1 MRDRMGIIREDAS
14 EIPDYGSLYLRERG
28 KIYGDTP
35 TSINEYGA
43 SDDADIDLLPLLSD
57 GSPGSAA
64 PGSTCLFH
72 SGDLYILG
80 LSGWAKFGGT
90 AGNRSVTTSRS
101 VFDTP
106 TDDDT
111 DGGEMR

>member
-1 MRDRMGIIREDAS
+1 MASRLDRMGIYRSDSTADDTRYGTLYMVKQRHNNVN
-14 EIPDYGSLYLRERG
+14 DYGAA
-28 KIYGDTP
+28 DV
-35 TSINEYGA
+35 
-43 SDDADIDLLPLLSD
+43 SDAAKLSNITN
-57 GSPGSAA
+57 AA
-64 PGSTCLFH
+64 PGSTCLF
-72 SGDLYILG
+72 SNGDLYRLE

-106 TDDDT
+106 NDFTDT